1 MPPPRPGRIACLGG
15 AALDRTYRT
24 PAPARAGTSN
34 PAVAGTSF
42 GGVARNVAE
51 TLARL
56 GNDVA
61 VLSRVGDDAAGAG
74 LAAALADVGV
84 DVSGLETV
92 AGAPTAEYVAVLDAD
107 GSLVVGLA
115 SMDVLAGLDAA
126 FVDRSARRLEGAD
139 IVFADANCA
148 PDALAALVARA
159 RGAPW
164 RLALDAV
171 SAPKAAR
178 LPADLAGVAVLFCA
192 RDEAEALVG
201 AGAPEDLARALVTR
215 GAAAAVVT
223 LGAQGLVLAE
233 AAGAARRPAP
243 PAEVIDVT
251 GAGDALI
258 AGTLHALAAGAP
270 LAPALDAG
278 QALAGLTVAGPGAVR
293 ADLTPALLASRLAA
307 MRGAQGQKDA

>member
-1 MPPPRPGRIACLGG
+1 MSPPRPGRIACLGG

-24 PAPARAGTSN
+24 TAPARAGTSN
-34 PAVAGTSF
+34 PAAAGTSF

-56 GNDVA
+56 GDDVA
-61 VLSRVGDDAAGAG
+61 LLSRVGADAAGAD
-74 LAAALADVGV
+74 LAAALAALGV
-84 DVSGLETV
+84 DVAGLETV
-92 AGAPTAEYVAVLDAD
+92 SGAATAEYVAVLDAD

-115 SMDVLAGLDAA
+115 AMDVLAGLDAG
-126 FVDRSARRLEGAD
+126 FVARAAPRLAAAGL
-139 IVFADANCA
+139 VFADANCA
-148 PDALAALVARA
+148 PDALAALVTRA

-171 SAPKAAR
+171 STPKAAR

-201 AGAPEDLARALVTR
+201 DGYPPETLAAALVAR

-223 LGAQGLVLAE
+223 LGAQGLVHAD
-233 AAGAARRPAP
+233 AAGVRRRPAP
-243 PAEVIDVT
+243 PAEVLDVT

-258 AGTLHALAAGAP
+258 AGALHALAAGAP
-270 LAPALDAG
+270 LALALDAG
-278 QALAGLTVAGPGAVR
+278 EALAGLTIAGPGAVR

-307 MRGAQGQKDA
+307 QGQTHA